1 MADTDANYA
10 ELFGRIVKII
20 QRGIKGKDAIFVVHA
35 QTLKRDFTCVCSFF
49 APIDEGDAVYAICTI
64 EENTRYGQVL
74 KFVRPP
80 FIQVSMDKDSVL
92 RCFIRVLRGT
102 GFGNIKAHHLYDLFS
117 RQAGGDNKVVSFIS
131 ELAGIW
137 NDNKDDDVFLPY
149 TEVVTKDQMKKLITW
164 WFKNRSL
171 RRLYLFGLTNREIEA
186 CKMSHDKIY
195 EYCLTN
201 PYRLIPLSIDKCD
214 EILLRQNKVGSP
226 EDRRCAQIVRKM
238 YAHMEDKSWTGT
250 PSRILQTMFPDLV
263 TYLDR
268 LKKEYG
274 VIGDLHT
281 VYLDYAHRVEVAVSE
296 KVDQLVRLN
305 AIDPSTPMDSKL
317 RESVNF
323 KSTTLTDEQ
332 KIAVQGAIDNNISI
346 ITGSAGTGKCLSPDT
361 PVLLYNGAIKTA
373 KEIAIG
379 DVLMGEDSTPRH
391 VLSICSG
398 FDNMY
403 EIIPSKGRP
412 FVCNEPHV
420 LTLKGIMPHKEF
432 HNVRYSEKGIIRNKA
447 FATDEEASAFMA
459 SLPEDIFDIPL
470 NVYMGMSDNFK
481 RYTYLYH
488 TGVDFPEQPVE
499 FDPYLIG
506 LWLGDGTTIRSETTN
521 TDIDYMNQKLPEYG
535 LDLSVRSNDVLYR
548 IVSAGDNYRKKGGN
562 EFINAL
568 KKYDLLS
575 NKHIPDVYKINSR
588 QIRLALLAGII
599 DSDGSQEHNCIEI
612 SPKSDQLADDI
623 EYLAFSLGFMVTKH
637 KTNKSCMYK
646 GEKREGL
653 YNLIRIFGEGL
664 EEIPVLLDRKER
676 LQKKRANC
684 VSFKVKPLGRGIYFG
699 FTLDGNGRFLLGD
712 FLVTHN
718 TTIIAEI
725 VHNLTL
731 RDEKFA
737 IASFTGKAVARIREV
752 IKLRSPST
760 LHRMIARAA
769 TIPKFAHLI
778 IDEASMVT
786 TELFYAFIKAFP
798 GPYRITLVGD
808 PNQLQPIGWGTLL
821 EQLLKS
827 KRVPIFRL
835 SQNHRLEKVNGDIN
849 GIMAN
854 ANGLI
859 RAWGGDINEDE
870 PPFEF
875 VTTDNFSMIDG
886 NIEIVYDVLRA
897 LYNSGVPANEITMIT
912 PYNKE
917 IDDLNKTAQQIFNE
931 TSKSIVD
938 SRGKLWCI
946 RDRVMLLE
954 NNYEINVM
962 NAEEGMV
969 TDISPEEIAVQFKD
983 GATHYFKLEPSP
995 EDEKKDDEDH
1005 PYAKELTVL
1014 MLGHCF
1020 SISIHRA
1027 QGSEWPYVIIAVP
1040 AHTANS
1046 SFLNRNLIYT
1056 AITRAKRACWIVG
1069 DIEAFKAGAFRS
1081 AGYRCENLS
1090 ERLSKVDISAVDLRT
1105 TDSSAPLVS
1114 QLEQLTI

>member
-1 MADTDANYA
+1 MTDTDQNYA

-49 APIDEGDAVYAICTI
+49 APIDEGDAVYAICTM
-64 EENTRYGQVL
+64 EPDSRYGQIL
-74 KFVRPP
+74 RFARPP

-117 RQAGGDNKVVSFIS
+117 RQAGGDAKVVSFVS

-149 TEVVTKDQMKKLITW
+149 TEIVSKDQMKKLMIW

-171 RRLYLFGLTNREIEA
+171 RRLYLFGLTNREIDA

-195 EYCLTN
+195 DYCLTN

-250 PSRILQTMFPDLV
+250 PSRILQTMFPDLL

-274 VIGDLHT
+274 VVGDLHT

-296 KVDQLVRLN
+296 KIDQLIRLN
-305 AIDPSTPMDSKL
+305 TIDSTTPLDSKL

-323 KSTTLTDEQ
+323 KSTILTEEQ
-332 KIAVQGAIDNNISI
+332 KEAVQGAMDNNISI
-346 ITGSAGTGKCLSPDT
+346 ITGAAGTGKTS
-361 PVLLYNGAIKTA
+361 
-373 KEIAIG
+373 
-379 DVLMGEDSTPRH
+379 
-391 VLSICSG
+391 
-398 FDNMY
+398 
-403 EIIPSKGRP
+403 
-412 FVCNEPHV
+412 
-420 LTLKGIMPHKEF
+420 
-432 HNVRYSEKGIIRNKA
+432 
-447 FATDEEASAFMA
+447 
-459 SLPEDIFDIPL
+459 
-470 NVYMGMSDNFK
+470 
-481 RYTYLYH
+481 
-488 TGVDFPEQPVE
+488 
-499 FDPYLIG
+499 
-506 LWLGDGTTIRSETTN
+506 
-521 TDIDYMNQKLPEYG
+521 
-535 LDLSVRSNDVLYR
+535 
-548 IVSAGDNYRKKGGN
+548 
-562 EFINAL
+562 
-568 KKYDLLS
+568 
-575 NKHIPDVYKINSR
+575 
-588 QIRLALLAGII
+588 
-599 DSDGSQEHNCIEI
+599 
-612 SPKSDQLADDI
+612 
-623 EYLAFSLGFMVTKH
+623 
-637 KTNKSCMYK
+637 
-646 GEKREGL
+646 
-653 YNLIRIFGEGL
+653 
-664 EEIPVLLDRKER
+664 
-676 LQKKRANC
+676 
-684 VSFKVKPLGRGIYFG
+684 
-699 FTLDGNGRFLLGD
+699 
-712 FLVTHN
+712 
-718 TTIIAEI
+718 IIAEI
-725 VHNLTL
+725 VHNLEL
-731 RDEKFA
+731 RNERFA

-769 TIPKFAHLI
+769 TIPKFSHLI

-786 TELFYAFIKAFP
+786 TELFHAFIRVFP

-821 EQLLKS
+821 DQLLKS
-827 KRVPIFRL
+827 KRVPIYRL
-835 SQNHRLEKVNGDIN
+835 SQNHRLEKTNGGVN

-859 RAWGGDINEDE
+859 RAWDNTDSEE
-870 PPFEF
+870 PFEF
-875 VTTDNFSMIDG
+875 ITSDNFSMFDG

-897 LYNSGVPANEITMIT
+897 LYNSGIPANEITMIT

-917 IDDLNKTAQQIFNE
+917 IDELNKTAQQIFNE

-954 NNYEINVM
+954 NNYEINIM
-962 NAEEGMV
+962 NAEEGTV
-969 TDISPEEIAVQFKD
+969 TDIAPEEIAVQFKD
-983 GATHYFKLEPSP
+983 GATHYFKLEPSDP
-995 EDEKKDDEDH
+995 DEKKEKDEDNPH
-1005 PYAKELTVL
+1005 SKELTVL
-1014 MLGHCF
+1014 MLGH
-1020 SISIHRA
+1020 SYAISCHRS
-1027 QGSEWPYVIIAVP
+1027 QGSEWPYVIIAIP

-1056 AITRAKRACWIVG
+1056 AITRAKRACWVVG
-1069 DIEAFKAGAFRS
+1069 DIESFKAGALRS
-1081 AGYRCENLS
+1081 PGFRCENLA
-1090 ERLSKVDISAVDLRT
+1090 ERLSKVDISIVDLKT
-1105 TDSSAPLVS
+1105 ADSSAPLVS
-1114 QLEQLTI
+1114 QVEQLTL